1 MKLFLTSKMHEK
13 MQYDINPSNIQSHN
27 YRIRYFEGTESLL
40 RCLKDLEY
48 YQIVG
53 IASNNS
59 SLQCSGYIIYDNI
72 NYQGSYMIVD

>member
-1 MKLFLTSKMHEK
+1 MKLFLTSKGYDK
-13 MQYDINPSNIQSHN
+13 MNYDISINDIQAHN
-27 YRIRYFEGTESLL
+27 YKIRYFEGTEALL
-40 RCLKDLEY
+40 KCLEDLKY

>member
-1 MKLFLTSKMHEK
+1 MFLTSKEYNK
-13 MQYDINPSNIQSHN
+13 MNYEINTDIQPHN
-27 YRIRYFEGTESLL
+27 YKIRYFEGTEALL
-40 RCLKDLEY
+40 RCLEDLKY